1 MIFMF
6 SDVFEACDTN
16 QDGHIDQS
24 ELRVV
29 LERHGEGVTITEER
43 IQRMIQAV
51 DVDKD
56 GRINFGEFMAM
67 MKARTVARDLKE
79 KMTEMFRTIDVDGD
93 GVITSEEL
101 RVVLERAGDTISQE
115 QVQLI
120 IKRYDDNQDGV
131 VSLEEFLAIVEEIRR
146 K

>member
-6 SDVFEACDTN
+6 HDVFEACDMN

-29 LERHGEGVTITEER
+29 LERHWEGVTITEER

-51 DVDKD
+51 DDDKD

-67 MKARTVARDLKE
+67 MKARTLAQDLKE
-79 KMTEMFRTIDVDGD
+79 KMTEMFRTFDLDGD

-101 RVVLERAGDTISQE
+101 RAVLEGAGDNLSQE
-115 QVQLI
+115 QIQLI
-120 IKRYDDNQDGV
+120 IRRYDHNQDGV

>member
-6 SDVFEACDTN
+6 YDVFAACDEN

-51 DVDKD
+51 DVDQD

-101 RVVLERAGDTISQE
+101 RVVLQRAGNTISQE

-120 IKRYDDNQDGV
+120 IRRYDDNQDGV